1 MQLKE
6 RIQLNQLNTTIEDDD
21 IIILNS
27 LFQLP
32 FLCHCDHEPAATSGK
47 EGGGHTLPWLIVC
60 VISIVFGI
68 LAILGKSLSI
78 LLFSSLIP
86 IFSSEK
92 VCQSLYFPPPC
103 LVIQTFSSDYMFPV
117 KNPAL
122 KKSCE
127 NRLHFFSLDLEK
139 SFSISHSSLETQV

>member
-1 MQLKE
+1 MQMKE
-6 RIQLNQLNTTIEDDD
+6 RIQLNQLNTTIEDDDD

-78 LLFSSLIP
+78 LLFSSLILGKKCLNP
-86 IFSSEK
+86 ITFLVDPNIFLRKSLSILIFPSSMFGNPK
-92 VCQSLYFPPPC
+92 
-103 LVIQTFSSDYMFPV
+103 FSSDYMFPI
-117 KNPAL
+117 KIP
-122 KKSCE
+122 
-127 NRLHFFSLDLEK
+127 FSKIL
-139 SFSISHSSLETQV
+139 

>member
-1 MQLKE
+1 MQMKE

-32 FLCHCDHEPAATSGK
+32 FLCHCDYEPAATSGK

-103 LVIQTFSSDYMFPV
+103 LVIPMFSSDYMFPV

-127 NRLHFFSLDLEK
+127 NWLHFLSLDLEK
-139 SFSISHSSLETQV
+139 SFSISHSRLKTQD

>member
-6 RIQLNQLNTTIEDDD
+6 RIQLNTTIEDDED

-92 VCQSLYFPPPC
+92 V
-103 LVIQTFSSDYMFPV
+103 
-117 KNPAL
+117 
-122 KKSCE
+122 
-127 NRLHFFSLDLEK
+127 
-139 SFSISHSSLETQV
+139 